1 VKTSTVKTSTA
12 KVAAAKVTAVVPP
25 PGSDAGPEALI
36 REARRRHRRRQL
48 ITGLAAVAVLAS
60 GLGAF
65 AGLRGSGQPPAARP
79 PAGRPRPAPAASHPA
94 APQAAG
100 LIPRS
105 TDSTVLMWPVGPGQA
120 PGIYLDNL
128 RTRRLRQAFTPSV
141 DPGEFQPLMPT
152 GRWLVY
158 VQQGKVLAVPVD
170 GPGRPRVLG
179 TTLPFAP
186 SATPGHVW
194 LQYGIFPARRGPVR
208 VRSVSIASGR
218 AGPPVTLP
226 AGTQL
231 IAGTDAGLLLSARYG
246 SPLLLWTPGAMPVSL
261 PYSAR
266 AQALAVSA
274 RLVAY
279 ETGCRNEGTA
289 QNLSYGGNYGYSAC
303 RMLRVYDVVTG
314 RLRSFAAPPGT
325 SGWVPVHGGYWSVS
339 AIARSGA
346 VLAAEAVVPP
356 DSRGV
361 ARVFVLHLTGRHR
374 RATAVPSSAAFLLS
388 VTAWSP
394 DGSWLFYQGPGQR
407 LAAYQV
413 ATGRVRS
420 SSTPCCQYAVMAAI
434 RSLPG

>member
-1 VKTSTVKTSTA
+1 VRTA
-12 KVAAAKVTAVVPP
+12 AALTVAARAT
-25 PGSDAGPEALI
+25 DAEALI
-36 REARRRHRRRQL
+36 KEARRRHRRRQL

-60 GLGAF
+60 ALGAV
-65 AGLRGSGQPPAARP
+65 AGLRGSGRRPGARP
-79 PAGRPRPAPAASHPA
+79 GPSPAASQHTG
-94 APQAAG
+94 PQAPG

-105 TDSTVLMWPVGPGQA
+105 VDSMVLMWPVGSGQA

-141 DPGEFQPLMPT
+141 DPGEFQPLMLT

-158 VQQGKVLAVPVD
+158 VRQGRVLAAPAD
-170 GPGRPRVLG
+170 GPGRPRLLG
-179 TTLPFAP
+179 QTLPFAP
-186 SATPGHVW
+186 SAVPGHVW
-194 LQYGIFPARRGPVR
+194 LQYGTFPARPGPVR
-208 VRSVSIASGR
+208 VRPVSVASGQ

-246 SPLLLWTPGAMPVSL
+246 RPMLLWNPGAVPGTL
-261 PYSAR
+261 PYSSR
-266 AQALAVSA
+266 AQALAVSP

-325 SGWVPVHGGYWSVS
+325 SGWVPSHGGYWSVS

-346 VLAAEAVVPP
+346 VLAAGAVIPP
-356 DSRGV
+356 DGRGV
-361 ARVFVLHLTGRHR
+361 ARTFVLHLTGRHR
-374 RATAVPSSAAFLLS
+374 RATSVPSSAAFLLS
-388 VTAWSP
+388 VTAWS
-394 DGSWLFYQGPGQR
+394 DSGSWLFYQGPGQHMW
-407 LAAYQV
+407 AYQV
-413 ATGRVRS
+413 RTGKVRS
-420 SSTPCCQYAVMAAI
+420 SMTPCCQYAVMSI
-434 RSLPG
+434 VQSPPG

>member
-1 VKTSTVKTSTA
+1 VKTSTI
-12 KVAAAKVTAVVPP
+12 VPS
-25 PGSDAGPEALI
+25 PGPGAETEALI
-36 REARRRHRRRQL
+36 KEARRRQRRRQL
-48 ITGLAAVAVLAS
+48 IVGLAAVAVLAS
-60 GLGAF
+60 ALGTF
-65 AGLRGSGQPPAARP
+65 ADLRGASPPPVARP
-79 PAGRPRPAPAASHPA
+79 PAGRQHPKPPSSHPGGPPAP
-94 APQAAG
+94 G

-105 TDSTVLMWPVGPGQA
+105 ADSTVLMWPVGPGQA

-158 VQQGKVLAVPVD
+158 VQEDRVLAVPSNP
-170 GPGRPRVLG
+170 PGKPRVLG
-179 TTLPFAP
+179 KTLLFTP

-194 LQYGIFPARRGPVR
+194 LQYGIFPAQPGPVT
-208 VRSVSIASGR
+208 VRSVSIADGQ
-218 AGPPVTLP
+218 AGPPITLP

-246 SPLLLWTPGAMPVSL
+246 RPMQLWNPGAVPSVL
-261 PYSAR
+261 PYSSR
-266 AQALAVSA
+266 AQAFAVSA

-279 ETGCRNEGTA
+279 GTGCKNEGTA

-325 SGWVPVHGGYWSVS
+325 NGWVPSHGGYWSVS
-339 AIARSGA
+339 AIAHSGA
-346 VLAAEAVVPP
+346 VMAAEAVIPP
-356 DSRGV
+356 DSRGL
-361 ARVFVLHLTGRHR
+361 ARVFVVHLTGRHR
-374 RATAVPSSAAFLLS
+374 QATAVPSSAAFLLS

-407 LAAYQV
+407 MWAYQV
-413 ATGRVRS
+413 TTGRVRS
-420 SSTPCCQYAVMAAI
+420 SSTPCCQYAVMGTVK
-434 RSLPG
+434 SPSG

>member
-1 VKTSTVKTSTA
+1 VKNTVIA
-12 KVAAAKVTAVVPP
+12 PAPG
-25 PGSDAGPEALI
+25 PGSEAEALI
-36 REARRRHRRRQL
+36 KEARRRHRRRQL
-48 ITGLAAVAVLAS
+48 ITGLAAVAMLAS

-65 AGLRGSGQPPAARP
+65 AGLRGSGQPPARSS
-79 PAGRPRPAPAASHPA
+79 AGRPRPAPAASHPA
-94 APQAAG
+94 APRAAG

-105 TDSTVLMWPVGPGQA
+105 TDSTVLMWPAGSGQA
-120 PGIYLDNL
+120 PWGIYLDNL
-128 RTRRLRQAFTPSV
+128 STRRLRQALTPSV
-141 DPGEFQPLMPT
+141 DPGEFQPLMPA

-158 VQQGKVLAVPVD
+158 VRQGRVMAVPVD

-194 LQYGIFPARRGPVR
+194 LQSGIYPARRGPVR
-208 VRSVSIASGR
+208 ARLVSIASGR

-246 SPLLLWTPGAMPVSL
+246 RPMLLWNPGAAPVAL
-261 PYSAR
+261 PYSPR

-314 RLRSFAAPPGT
+314 RLRSFAAPAGT
-325 SGWVPVHGGYWSVS
+325 SGWVPSHGGYWSVG
-339 AIARSGA
+339 AIARSGT

-361 ARVFVLHLTGRHR
+361 ARVFVLHLTRRHR
-374 RATAVPSSAAFLLS
+374 RVTAVPSSAAFLLS

-407 LAAYQV
+407 MAAYQV
-413 ATGRVRS
+413 ATGRVRA
-420 SSTPCCQYAVMAAI
+420 SSTPCCQYAVMGTV